1 MPVSSTDPI
10 GFAGLIFS
18 QRRAN
23 GLKYKKV
30 QHSLLKAAFI
40 NIFFNN
46 STRVTVVSPNSLDL
60 GCGRRPTHEGA
71 ALFKTTVTVHRP
83 DGQKGPAASPG
94 ELQTLPPR
102 PQPYPLRSLGCAEQV
117 HGADGSYSCGA
128 CGRRSSSDDG
138 RAVIALLRQ
147 RDGNTG
153 AAVVGASA
161 ATTGQAS

>member
-1 MPVSSTDPI
+1 M
-10 GFAGLIFS
+10 
-18 QRRAN
+18 
-23 GLKYKKV
+23 
-30 QHSLLKAAFI
+30 QHFTPKALNI
-40 NIFFNN
+40 SIFFNN
-46 STRVTVVSPNSLDL
+46 SLGVTVLSSNSLDL

-71 ALFKTTVTVHRP
+71 ALFKTTVTIHRP
-83 DGQKGPAASPG
+83 DGQKGPVASPG

-117 HGADGSYSCGA
+117 HGADESYSCGA

-138 RAVIALLRQ
+138 RAVIALQRQ